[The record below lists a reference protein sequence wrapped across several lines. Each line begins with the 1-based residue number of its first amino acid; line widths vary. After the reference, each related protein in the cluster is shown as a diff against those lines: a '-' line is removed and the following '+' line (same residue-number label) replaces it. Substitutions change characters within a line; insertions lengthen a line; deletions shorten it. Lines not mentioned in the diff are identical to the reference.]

1 MAAKFGLFVDE
12 DHSKLPTLYW
22 LPKLHKRPYKSRFIA
37 NSSACTITELSILL
51 TSCLT
56 AIKNHV
62 IKYCTIVYE
71 RNGKNLFWSIKNSG
85 EILNKLKSRGFLASG
100 LSTYDFSTL
109 YTTLPHNLIKDKLT
123 ELIEQTFNR
132 EGSLYLACSDKNA
145 FFFTSEQPKRY
156 KLWSCQKMCDALHY
170 LLDNIF
176 IRFGSKLY
184 RQIAGIPMGT
194 NCAPLVADLFLFCY
208 ERDFMLSLSDNN
220 QADII
225 EAFNS
230 TSRYLDDLL
239 NIDNPYFEQMVGQIY
254 PTELQLNK
262 ANSSDTEAPFLDLN
276 LSITNGIVSSKIYDK
291 RDDFNFEIVNFPF
304 S

>member
-1 MAAKFGLFVDE
+1 M
-12 DHSKLPTLYW
+12 
-22 LPKLHKRPYKSRFIA
+22 KSRA
-37 NSSACTITELSILL
+37 
-51 TSCLT
+51 
-56 AIKNHV
+56 
-62 IKYCTIVYE
+62 
-71 RNGKNLFWSIKNSG
+71 
-85 EILNKLKSRGFLASG
+85 FLASG
-100 LSTYDFSTL
+100 LSTNDFSTL
-109 YTTLPHNLIKDKLT
+109 YTTLPHNLIKEKLT

-132 EGSLYLACSDKNA
+132 EGSHYLACNDKSA
-145 FFFTSEQPKRY
+145 FFTSEQPKRY

-176 IRFGSKLY
+176 IIFGTKLY
-184 RQIAGIPMGT
+184 RQIVGIPMGT

-208 ERDFMLSLSDNN
+208 ERNFMLSLSDNN
-220 QADII
+220 QTDIF

-276 LSITNGIVSSKIYDK
+276 LSITNGIVSSKTYDK
-291 RDDFNFEIVNFPF
+291 RDFF
-304 S
+304 